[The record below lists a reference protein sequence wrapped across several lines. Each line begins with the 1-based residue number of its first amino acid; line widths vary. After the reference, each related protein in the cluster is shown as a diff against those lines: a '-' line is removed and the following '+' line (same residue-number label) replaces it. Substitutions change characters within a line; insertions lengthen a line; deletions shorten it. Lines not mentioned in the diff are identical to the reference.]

1 MFHPATGR
9 RGDRT
14 WLVAVAASLWG
25 FSSLLR
31 EPLARQLPALSVV
44 LVEHVVLVLLVSPW
58 LIPALRALVRSGVR
72 TKLGV
77 LVIGAGSSALATT
90 LFTAAFRLGDPITPQ
105 VLQKLQPVL
114 ALVLAAILLGERVTR
129 RFPLFAL
136 PALVGAW
143 LLAFPDPFDVTV
155 RGAGAAALAVGAA
168 LLWAAGTVLG
178 RMVSHELSF
187 LHVTTLR
194 FAVGLVTLA
203 GFAAATRTP
212 VAVPPAL
219 LPRLVVLAAV
229 PGLLALLLY
238 YHALHSTLA
247 SRAALAELAFPLSA
261 ALVGLTLLNGRLD
274 GSQWVGFGLVVVS
287 VVLLSLHERR
297 SARPA
302 VTVPDVHAP
311 LGPVH
316 ARQTRD
322 GGGGDPQL
330 TSGASERPRT

>member
-1 MFHPATGR
+1 MFHATIGR
-9 RGDRT
+9 RADRT

-25 FSSLLR
+25 FSGLLR

-58 LIPALRALVRSGVR
+58 LIPALRALSRCSPR
-72 TKLGV
+72 AKLGV

-105 VLQKLQPVL
+105 VLQKLQPL
-114 ALVLAAILLGERVTR
+114 IALILAAALLGERVTR
-129 RFPLFAL
+129 RFPLFAV

-143 LLAFPDPFDVTV
+143 LLAFPDPFGVTV
-155 RGAGAAALAVGAA
+155 HSAGAAALALGAA

-178 RMVSHELSF
+178 RMVSQELSY
-187 LHVTTLR
+187 LHITTLR
-194 FAVGLVTLA
+194 FVVGLVTLA
-203 GFAAATRTP
+203 GFAVATRTP

-238 YHALHSTLA
+238 YHALHCTLA
-247 SRAALAELAFPLSA
+247 TRATLAELAFPLSA
-261 ALVGLTLLNGRLD
+261 TVVGITLLNGRL
-274 GSQWVGFGLVVVS
+274 GPSQWIGLVLVLTS
-287 VVLLSLHERR
+287 VVLLSLHEKR

-302 VTVPDVHAP
+302 VTPPHLGSEQRAP
-311 LGPVH
+311 SAA
-316 ARQTRD
+316 ARR
-322 GGGGDPQL
+322 
-330 TSGASERPRT
+330 